1 MKFIII
7 VLIMILSFP
16 NYTEANTIEERVLQE
31 VNLGLQEGKRHD
43 WASALKHF
51 EKARMLDPTS
61 SLAWSNH
68 GTAWLNLNEPIKA
81 IQSYHVAVQ
90 LNPTDPYNYCSLA
103 SAKFRLNKPEEAL
116 EHANKALSVDPDFAP
131 AMMNK
136 ARALKHFGKTEEAN
150 ELLHK
155 AYRLMPK
162 LKDKY
167 VED

>member
-1 MKFIII
+1 MKLPII
-7 VLIMILSFP
+7 VFIMILSFLSFA
-16 NYTEANTIEERVLQE
+16 EADTVEERVLQE
-31 VNLGLQEGKRHD
+31 VNLGLQEGKKHD

-51 EKARMLDPTS
+51 EKARRLDPES

-81 IQSYHVAVQ
+81 IKSYHVAVQ

-103 SAKFRLNKPEEAL
+103 SAKFRLYKPEEAL

-136 ARALKHFGKTEEAN
+136 ARALKHFGKIEEAN
-150 ELLHK
+150 ELLEK

-162 LKDKY
+162 LKDK
-167 VED
+167 